1 MLWLLSSKLIIHFNY
16 YIWIVYMFVK
26 RPFSLLVVA
35 LLMAPALLV
44 YAPATQRPVSAE
56 PTINYQDYDYYVQN
70 FSVYM
75 NVLPIGDIEFFEV
88 MNFSFN
94 RGSYSMAYREV
105 PHEGFEAMSNVDV
118 TNSTGGSLSIGSKYV
133 FDMFKGKYIIRWPF
147 NPINAPANTTFYVS
161 YYIRGAA
168 VSVAKDQLGFDW
180 NVVGKGW
187 SVPIKRLNV
196 YIFMF
201 SNVTKSPLFQYYP
214 KDSNVS
220 IDPFSHATKISFNRT
235 NITPGRT
242 VRAIVY
248 YPKNLEP
255 VKSPERILRESS
267 MTTAMVIFLIA
278 FFLCLAFVVY
288 RVVAGRLVPR
298 TLKPNMQIAQDP
310 VKLTTL
316 IKGRYTPLA
325 FFAGIVRLA
334 QLGFMTI
341 EDDRGSGELWL
352 RSREEGPDE
361 LTMPLMPYDGALMAV
376 VAEGPG
382 RKPLHEAWQKVGRD
396 MGPLVNRDLW
406 KEGLFS
412 RAGRFNIG
420 FGAVIGGAVM
430 AVSPMGVLYFLIVAL
445 PFYAVVFGG
454 ILLGITL
461 AGIAILVLLGFLVPR
476 HTARG
481 AQERSQQAA
490 NLESIAYQL
499 DRLSK
504 DTPRELPLAMDRNI
518 AVLTAAPMPVKGGFP
533 TFLRKLGAQA
543 PDAPYHHPWFNSS
556 AAPEGE
562 AKGATFG
569 IFAGAYADTL
579 TIVPLYFRGRTAQRP
594 EERPPVEGAGQKAH
608 GPRDVHVIH
617 ERPAAPPK
625 KAGAQGPR
633 AKPPLKKEED

>member
-1 MLWLLSSKLIIHFNY
+1 
-16 YIWIVYMFVK
+16 MFVK
-26 RPFSLLVVA
+26 RPLSVVVVA
-35 LLMAPALLV
+35 LLLAPAFLSLSPGPSTHV
-44 YAPATQRPVSAE
+44 AAE
-56 PTINYQDYDYYVQN
+56 PTINYGDYDYYVQN

-75 NVLPIGDIEFFEV
+75 NVLPAGDIEFFEV

-94 RGSYSMAYREV
+94 RGTYSMAYREV
-105 PHEGFEAMSNVDV
+105 PHEGFEDLRNVDV
-118 TNSTGGSLSIGSKYV
+118 RNNTGASLSIGSKYA

-147 NPINAPANTTFYVS
+147 NPINAPANTTFYIS
-161 YYIRGAA
+161 YDIRGAA

-187 SVPIKRLNV
+187 NVPIKRLNV

-201 SNVTKSPLFQYYP
+201 SNITKSPLFQYYP

-220 IDPFSHATKISFNRT
+220 IDPFSHGTKISFNRT
-235 NITPGRT
+235 NIAPGRT

-267 MTTAMVIFLIA
+267 MTIAAVIFLIA
-278 FFLCLAFVVY
+278 FFLCLAFVLY

-298 TLKPNMQIAQDP
+298 SLKPNMQIARDP

-316 IKGRYTPLA
+316 INGRYTPKA

-334 QLGFMTI
+334 QMGFMTL
-341 EDDRGSGELWL
+341 EDDRAAGELWL

-361 LTMPLMPYDGALMAV
+361 LAMPLMPYDGAIMGF

-382 RKPLHEAWQKVGRD
+382 RKPLHEAWNKVGRE
-396 MGPLVNRDLW
+396 MGDQVHRELTND
-406 KEGLFS
+406 GLFS
-412 RAGRFNIG
+412 RSGRFNIG
-420 FGAVIGGAVM
+420 WGAVIGGAVM
-430 AVSPMGVLYFLIVAL
+430 AIAPMGVLYFLIVAL
-445 PFYAVVFGG
+445 TFYAVVVGG
-454 ILLGITL
+454 ILLGMTL
-461 AGIAILVLLGFLVPR
+461 AGVSILALLGFCVPR

-481 AQERSQQAA
+481 AQERSQQAS

-504 DTPRELPLAMDRNI
+504 ESPDEVPMAMDRNI
-518 AVLTAAPMPVKGGFP
+518 AVLTSAPMPVKGGFP

-543 PDAPYHHPWFNSS
+543 RDAPYHHPWYHSS
-556 AAPEGE
+556 GAPEGE

-569 IFAGAYADTL
+569 IFASAYADTL
-579 TIVPLYFRGRTAQRP
+579 TIIPLYFRGRTAERA
-594 EERPPVEGAGQKAH
+594 EERPPVEGPGQDR
-608 GPRDVHVIH
+608 GPQDVPVIH
-617 ERPAAPPK
+617 ERPAAPRK

-633 AKPPLKKEED
+633 PRSQSKEEMIK